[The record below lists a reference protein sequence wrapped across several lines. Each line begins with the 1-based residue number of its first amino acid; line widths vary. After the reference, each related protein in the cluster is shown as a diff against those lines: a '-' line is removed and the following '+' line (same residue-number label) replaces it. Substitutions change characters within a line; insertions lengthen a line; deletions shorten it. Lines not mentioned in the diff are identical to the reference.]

1 MFYHPLFSINIKKQS
16 KINKKKKREELHEDT
31 YLASKKDIRIQK
43 IAKNNKYLVENF
55 KIAEKNFFKYLSG
68 YDIVHSS
75 VKFEDIS

>member
-1 MFYHPLFSINIKKQS
+1 MKIHIQPQKKTLGYR
-16 KINKKKKREELHEDT
+16 K
-31 YLASKKDIRIQK
+31 QK
-43 IAKNNKYLVENF
+43 IAKNNKYQVENY